1 MEKQRWNNPKIQ
13 THWNKIQYVNSKVT
27 LKERITFV
35 FLIGFVLKDN
45 KKSAHQVGD
54 LKLKLLNLEA
64 FYKRKRIINRIEAS
78 LIGVSFK
85 H

>member
-1 MEKQRWNNPKIQ
+1 MEKQRWNNQKIQ
-13 THWNKIQYVNSKVT
+13 THWNKIQQVNSKVT

-45 KKSAHQVGD
+45 KKAAHQVGD

-64 FYKRKRIINRIEAS
+64 FYKRKRIVNRIEAS